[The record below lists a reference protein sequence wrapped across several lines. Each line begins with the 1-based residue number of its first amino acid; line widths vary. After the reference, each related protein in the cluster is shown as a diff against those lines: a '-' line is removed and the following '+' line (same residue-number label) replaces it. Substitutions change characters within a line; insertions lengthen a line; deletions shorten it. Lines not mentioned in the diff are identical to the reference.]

1 MKQIAQLSGGQ
12 SYKATNMEELNKSY
26 DSVLQQVGYRGVPG
40 SGGEPEPARMMGTD
54 VSGGGTR

>member
-40 SGGEPEPARMMGTD
+40 SGGEPKPARMMGA
-54 VSGGGTR
+54 